1 MEQERHIDAQ
11 DARSGATHHNVRYV
25 LAISLALLVLA
36 FIAVYFWGGGSTG
49 EETQTISTATPTE
62 QTQP

>member
-1 MEQERHIDAQ
+1 MEQERHIEAEA
-11 DARSGATHHNVRYV
+11 ARSGATRQNVRYV
-25 LAISLALLVLA
+25 LAISLALIVLA

-49 EETQTISTATPTE
+49 EETQTISTATPAE